1 MKAVF
6 ASVMATASA
15 TQLSLT
21 WSDCGAGATHAKI
34 TGFTPSSLTLGQ
46 QTRMT
51 GTGQLDESVSGAKF
65 DLVMNGAI
73 GKLLTC
79 DGDASQSKTC
89 SLPLGVGSLT
99 FDAMKFPLA
108 AGSVPVN
115 VDINL
120 AASLPSSLATTKTT
134 CKATASNGDDLFCIE
149 IDSKPQS
156 RIPAKIAKLEEQS
169 GVSQLALTWSDCG
182 AGATHAKISDFSPSS
197 LTLGKKTTMTGTGQL
212 DEAVKGATFDLVMNG
227 AIGQLLKCD
236 GDASQ
241 SKTCQL
247 PLGVGSLTFDA
258 MNFPL
263 AAGNVP
269 VNVDIALSATLPSS
283 LTVTKTTCKAT
294 SNSGDDL
301 FCIEINSAPAMTI
314 IV

>member
-1 MKAVF
+1 MGAVSKAN
-6 ASVMATASA
+6 
-15 TQLSLT
+15 
-21 WSDCGAGATHAKI
+21 
-34 TGFTPSSLTLGQ
+34 
-46 QTRMT
+46 
-51 GTGQLDESVSGAKF
+51 F

-73 GKLLTC
+73 GQLLKC

-89 SLPLGVGSLT
+89 NLPLGTGSLT

-120 AASLPSSLATTKTT
+120 AATLPSSLATTKTT
-134 CKATASNGDDLFCIE
+134 CKAKASNGDDLFCIE
-149 IDSKPQS
+149 IDSKPQT
-156 RIPAKIAKLEEQS
+156 RIPAKVAKLEELP
-169 GVSQLALTWSDCG
+169 GLSQLSLTWSDCG
-182 AGATHAKISDFSPSS
+182 AGATHAKITDFTPSS

-212 DEAVKGATFDLVMNG
+212 DEGVTGATFDLLMDG

-258 MNFPL
+258 MKFPL
-263 AAGNVP
+263 A
-269 VNVDIALSATLPSS
+269 
-283 LTVTKTTCKAT
+283 
-294 SNSGDDL
+294 
-301 FCIEINSAPAMTI
+301 
-314 IV
+314 

>member
-51 GTGQLDESVSGAKF
+51 GTGQLDESVSGATF
-65 DLVMNGAI
+65 DLQMVGAI
-73 GKLLTC
+73 GKLLTF

-115 VDINL
+115 VDIKL
-120 AASLPSSLATTKTT
+120 ASNLPSSLAKTTTT
-134 CKATASNGDDLFCIE
+134 CKATSANGDDLFCIE
-149 IDSKPQS
+149 IK
-156 RIPAKIAKLEEQS
+156 
-169 GVSQLALTWSDCG
+169 
-182 AGATHAKISDFSPSS
+182 
-197 LTLGKKTTMTGTGQL
+197 
-212 DEAVKGATFDLVMNG
+212 
-227 AIGQLLKCD
+227 
-236 GDASQ
+236 
-241 SKTCQL
+241 
-247 PLGVGSLTFDA
+247 
-258 MNFPL
+258 
-263 AAGNVP
+263 
-269 VNVDIALSATLPSS
+269 
-283 LTVTKTTCKAT
+283 
-294 SNSGDDL
+294 
-301 FCIEINSAPAMTI
+301 SAPKSGRL
-314 IV
+314 IVV

>member
-51 GTGQLDESVSGAKF
+51 GTGQLDESVSGATF
-65 DLVMNGAI
+65 DLQMVGAI

-115 VDINL
+115 VDIKL
-120 AASLPSSLATTKTT
+120 ASNLPSSLARTTTT
-134 CKATASNGDDLFCIE
+134 VKAASSNGDDLFCIE
-149 IDSKPQS
+149 IKSAPSLLHEAPLVESTENPEASELD
-156 RIPAKIAKLEEQS
+156 
-169 GVSQLALTWSDCG
+169 LTWADCG
-182 AGATHAKISDFSPSS
+182 QGATHAKITGFTPDS
-197 LTLGKKTTMTGTGQL
+197 LTLGQQTTMTGTGQL
-212 DEAVKGATFDLVMNG
+212 DESVSGAAFDLQMVG
-227 AIGQLLKCD
+227 AIGKLLTCD

-241 SKTCQL
+241 SKTCSL
-247 PLGVGSLTFDA
+247 P
-258 MNFPL
+258 
-263 AAGNVP
+263 
-269 VNVDIALSATLPSS
+269 
-283 LTVTKTTCKAT
+283 
-294 SNSGDDL
+294 
-301 FCIEINSAPAMTI
+301 
-314 IV
+314 